1 MRTPVP
7 EEVFDQ
13 FKAKLGAEMEV
24 RFRDGQ
30 GGERLLGLTVTTM
43 RQGVEGTPGRVVIGA
58 EVTARRLLETQLRQ
72 SQKLEGIGQLAA
84 GIAHEINTPMQ
95 YIGDN
100 VRYLGDSVSALDDLF
115 STLLDL
121 RAEAATLTAD
131 AQAAVITRIVSQ
143 VDHADLEFLRGDLPK
158 AVAQS
163 LEGIDHVSRIVRAM
177 KEFSHPGTGHK
188 ELTDLNHSIE
198 TTLVVA
204 RNELK
209 YVADVALALEPGL
222 PRVLCLSGEINQVLL
237 NILINAAHA
246 IAEALGEGPTS
257 RGRIAVSTHALPDAV
272 EVRITDSGRG
282 IPEAIRGRIFEPF
295 FTTKDVGKGTG
306 QGLAMAHATVVN
318 RHGGRLWFESEVG
331 KGTTFFVRLPLG
343 AAAERAVA

>member
-1 MRTPVP
+1 M
-7 EEVFDQ
+7 
-13 FKAKLGAEMEV
+13 
-24 RFRDGQ
+24 
-30 GGERLLGLTVTTM
+30 
-43 RQGVEGTPGRVVIGA
+43 
-58 EVTARRLLETQLRQ
+58 
-72 SQKLEGIGQLAA
+72 
-84 GIAHEINTPMQ
+84 
-95 YIGDN
+95 
-100 VRYLGDSVSALDDLF
+100 
-115 STLLDL
+115 
-121 RAEAATLTAD
+121 
-131 AQAAVITRIVSQ
+131 
-143 VDHADLEFLRGDLPK
+143 
-158 AVAQS
+158 
-163 LEGIDHVSRIVRAM
+163 
-177 KEFSHPGTGHK
+177 
-188 ELTDLNHSIE
+188 
-198 TTLVVA
+198 
-204 RNELK
+204 
-209 YVADVALALEPGL
+209 